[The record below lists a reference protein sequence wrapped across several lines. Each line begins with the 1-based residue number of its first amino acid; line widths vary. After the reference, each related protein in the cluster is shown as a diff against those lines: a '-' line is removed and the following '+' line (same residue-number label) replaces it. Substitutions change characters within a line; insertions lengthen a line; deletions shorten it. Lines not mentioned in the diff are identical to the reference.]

1 MSLRPYLST
10 RSGKRRVMVRR
21 QSLLGMT
28 LLLANLSAGVDAGT
42 IEDRVQGHVETA
54 VANGVQP
61 VDFHHLVF
69 AFSWRETL
77 EDWTLAERCLDRLA
91 GTRVVDP
98 LMRDEIRAI
107 RAQIEVDAGRD
118 AAARELFRTM
128 GGLTSW
134 WIREPESLEELADF
148 DRMAAPPTSEFR
160 WRAVPGTDP
169 LGWVRLLG
177 LAWPPQRQMAY
188 LATTV
193 VSESEQPVAV
203 RVGAA
208 QVARVWLNGVE
219 LLTTPRPLER
229 APDQASGGGWLRQGE
244 NQVVIAVASED
255 ERWWLRARLT
265 RPDGSPLTDIR
276 EVSELP
282 AAQPPVDR
290 DPPEIRD
297 LGEEIREGLDRGAP
311 GAATALAAY
320 LVVRR
325 PEAVG
330 GGSVRAACRAARTEA
345 PGEARLLEWLVT
357 TEPGAA
363 RDLLAE
369 ALDEDPDLLWARL
382 ELAAWYG
389 DRTLYEQGHDL
400 LAAFGASGPVVQ
412 GAMLD
417 LDAALWGPVTVP
429 EMRDLARDHPHC
441 IRVNIGLAES
451 AMEVRRWDLAAQAA
465 ARLTGLTPGAAA
477 VIDLNQRLAEDCG
490 DGETLRE
497 LLSERLEREPNSPE
511 TRVRLARLL
520 AAEEDL
526 GGARSLLTAGL
537 ERSPTHVNLMMELAS
552 VEHSAGDDSAAEEL
566 ARNVLEIRPQ
576 DRRAQRLLEL
586 LGEESEVLDWL
597 REPAELWR
605 MADAAVEGK
614 PALMLLDHRQ
624 IRFLPSRLTEER
636 VQQVFMI
643 TDAARADELLVHH
656 IPFVAEKERLRVLRA
671 RILRRDGSEVGAR
684 QGDTP
689 RLSEPEFNIYYDTR
703 LRVLRFNELSNGDLI
718 ELAWVLS
725 ETDEA
730 NETGPYNG
738 GLISLGRGV
747 RVARIE
753 IELAGPEGL
762 LPAWELA
769 HLEGDPKREEDPS
782 GEVRLRWLWE
792 DVPAIRADMPPAPQ
806 LLVTPYLVYSN
817 HPEWGD
823 LADWYARHIEPRVRV
838 SEQVEETALRLVDG
852 YDERLERISRLY
864 RFVTN
869 DIRYVGLEFGE
880 HRFRPFSA
888 DWVLHHRIGD
898 CKDKAALLVALLDA
912 IGVPAQMAMVRT
924 ADLGPV
930 SNELAVLEIFNHAIV
945 YLPEDDL
952 WLDGTAT
959 GHALFPPP
967 PMDQG
972 ALVLVIDGPQSGP
985 RVSPSPGAGR
995 STSRFILSPGA
1006 GSEVAITIESRD
1018 TGEAADIRRAR
1029 FAGSRDPQLFARWLQ
1044 EQFPGAQLAGE
1055 PRLQLAPGRDPTVV
1069 EIDGTVPRSALAS
1082 SGGIRTYPGTL
1093 EWAAR
1098 MVPGG
1103 ERHGPLKIGVRPELE
1118 WTLEVDLGR
1127 PPKSLPEEVDL
1138 DTAFGALHITSTAE
1152 SSGYRIEGSLRF
1164 EPGLIAADNVDE
1176 LRQFLV
1182 TVERHLGRRLEA
1194 P

>member
-1 MSLRPYLST
+1 MSLRLYLSDKI
-10 RSGKRRVMVRR
+10 GKKRVVVHLRPFIV
-21 QSLLGMT
+21 SA
-28 LLLANLSAGVDAGT
+28 LLLLSLPPALVAGSIEERVQSHVEAASAG
-42 IEDRVQGHVETA
+42 
-54 VANGVQP
+54 GVQP

-69 AFSWRETL
+69 AFTWRESL
-77 EDWTLAERCLDRLA
+77 EDWTLASRNLDRLA
-91 GTRVVDP
+91 GARTVDP
-98 LMRDEIRAI
+98 LMKDEIRAV
-107 RAQIEVDAGRD
+107 RAQLEAEGGRD

-134 WIREPESLEELADF
+134 WFRDPEPLEELADF
-148 DRMAAPPTSEFR
+148 DRMAGPPNPEFQ

-169 LGWVRLLG
+169 LGWVRLSG

-203 RVGAA
+203 RIGAA
-208 QVARVWLNGVE
+208 QVARVWLNGAE

-229 APDQASGGGWLRQGE
+229 APDQAAAGGWLRRGE

-255 ERWWLRARLT
+255 ERWWLRVRLT
-265 RPDGSPLTDIR
+265 KPDGSELADVR
-276 EVSELP
+276 EISDFP
-282 AAQPPVDR
+282 ATRPPVDR
-290 DPPEIRD
+290 APPQIRSLGDEIRKGID
-297 LGEEIREGLDRGAP
+297 QGVS
-311 GAATALAAY
+311 GAATALAAF
-320 LVVRR
+320 LVVRQ
-325 PEAVG
+325 PEAIG
-330 GGSVRAACRAARTEA
+330 GGGVRAACRAARTES

-357 TEPGAA
+357 TEPGVA

-369 ALDEDPDLLWARL
+369 ALVEDPGLLWARL

-389 DRTLYEQGHDL
+389 ERALYEQAHDL
-400 LAAFGASGPVVQ
+400 LVASEVAGPVVQ

-417 LDAALWGPVTVP
+417 LDSALWGPVTVP
-429 EMRDLARDHPHC
+429 KMNDLGRNHPRC
-441 IRVNIGLAES
+441 VRVNIGLAEG
-451 AMEVRRWDLAAQAA
+451 AMEARRWDLVAEAV
-465 ARLTGLTPGAAA
+465 ARLTELTPGAVE
-477 VIDLNQRLAEDCG
+477 VIDINQRLAENCG
-490 DGETLRE
+490 DGEALRR

-511 TRVRLARLL
+511 IRVRLARLL

-526 GGARSLLTAGL
+526 DAARSLLSAGL
-537 ERSPTHVNLMMELAS
+537 ERSPTNVNLMMELAN
-552 VEHSAGDDSAAEEL
+552 VEHSGAHDAVAAEL
-566 ARNVLEIRPQ
+566 AHDVLEVRPQ

-586 LGEESEVLDWL
+586 LGQASEDLDWL
-597 REPAELWR
+597 RDQAELWR
-605 MADAAVEGK
+605 MADAAPDGK
-614 PALMLLDHRQ
+614 PAVMLLDHRQ

-636 VQQVFMI
+636 VQQVYMI
-643 TDAARADELLVHH
+643 TDAARADELLAHH

-703 LRVLRFNELSNGDLI
+703 LRVLRFDELSNGDLI

-725 ETDEA
+725 ETGEA

-738 GLISLGRGV
+738 GLVPLGRGV

-753 IELAGPEGL
+753 IELAGPEAL
-762 LPAWELA
+762 LPSWQLA
-769 HLEGDPKREEDPS
+769 HLEGDPEREEDS
-782 GEVRLRWLWE
+782 QGEVWLRWKWE
-792 DVPAIRADMPPAPQ
+792 NVAAIPTDVPQAPQ

-817 HPEWGD
+817 HPEWED
-823 LADWYARHIEPRVRV
+823 LADWYARHVEPRVRA

-898 CKDKAALLVALLDA
+898 CKDKAALLVALLDV
-912 IGVPAQMAMVRT
+912 IGVPARMVMVRT

-930 SNELAVLEIFNHAIV
+930 SNELAVLEVFNHAIV

-959 GHALFPPP
+959 GHAPFPPP
-967 PMDQG
+967 AMDQG
-972 ALVLVIDGPQSGP
+972 ALVLVIDGPRSEPQ
-985 RVSPSPGAGR
+985 VSPSPGAGR
-995 STSRFILSPGA
+995 STSRFVLSSGD
-1006 GSEVAITIESRD
+1006 GSNVAITIVSRD

-1029 FAGSRDPQLFARWLQ
+1029 FAGSRDPQRFARWLQ
-1044 EQFPGAQLAGE
+1044 EQFPGAQLTGE

-1069 EIDGTVPRSALAS
+1069 EVEGTVARSALAS

-1093 EWAAR
+1093 EWTAR

-1103 ERHGPLKIGVRPELE
+1103 ERYGPLKVSVRPELE

-1127 PPKSLPEEVDL
+1127 PPKALPAEVEL
-1138 DTAFGALHITSTAE
+1138 DTAFGALRIIPTAE
-1152 SSGYRIEGSLRF
+1152 SGGYRVEGSLRF
-1164 EPGLIAADNVDE
+1164 ESGLVSAEDVDE

>member
-1 MSLRPYLST
+1 
-10 RSGKRRVMVRR
+10 
-21 QSLLGMT
+21 
-28 LLLANLSAGVDAGT
+28 
-42 IEDRVQGHVETA
+42 
-54 VANGVQP
+54 
-61 VDFHHLVF
+61 
-69 AFSWRETL
+69 
-77 EDWTLAERCLDRLA
+77 
-91 GTRVVDP
+91 
-98 LMRDEIRAI
+98 
-107 RAQIEVDAGRD
+107 
-118 AAARELFRTM
+118 
-128 GGLTSW
+128 
-134 WIREPESLEELADF
+134 
-148 DRMAAPPTSEFR
+148 
-160 WRAVPGTDP
+160 
-169 LGWVRLLG
+169 
-177 LAWPPQRQMAY
+177 MAY

-193 VSESEQPVAV
+193 VSEDEQPVAV
-203 RVGAA
+203 RIGAA
-208 QVARVWLNGVE
+208 QVARVWLNGAE

-229 APDQASGGGWLRQGE
+229 APDQAAAGGWLRRGE
-244 NQVVIAVASED
+244 NQVVVAVASED

-265 RPDGSPLTDIR
+265 NPDGSPLVGVR
-276 EVSELP
+276 EISDVP
-282 AAQPPVDR
+282 AMQVPVDR
-290 DPPEIRD
+290 TPPEVRD
-297 LGEEIREGLDRGAP
+297 LGDEIRKGLDQGHS

-320 LVVRR
+320 LVVRQ

-330 GGSVRAACRAARTEA
+330 GGSVRAACRAARSEA

-357 TEPGAA
+357 TEPGTA
-363 RDLLAE
+363 RDLLTE
-369 ALDEDPDLLWARL
+369 ALAEDPDLLWARL

-389 DRTLYEQGHDL
+389 ERTLYEQAHDL
-400 LAAFGASGPVVQ
+400 LVASGASGPVVQ

-429 EMRDLARDHPHC
+429 KMSDLGRDHPRC
-441 IRVNIGLAES
+441 VRVNIGLAEA
-451 AMEVRRWDLAAQAA
+451 AMEARRWDLAAEAA
-465 ARLTGLTPGAAA
+465 ARLTELTPGAAM
-477 VIDLNQRLAEDCG
+477 VVDLNQRLAEDCG
-490 DGETLRE
+490 DGAGLRE

-520 AAEEDL
+520 AAEQNLDA
-526 GGARSLLTAGL
+526 ARSLLSGGL
-537 ERSPTHVNLMMELAS
+537 ERSPTNVNLMMELAS
-552 VEHSAGDDSAAEEL
+552 VEHSAGDDGIAAEL
-566 ARNVLEIRPQ
+566 ARDVLEIRPQ

-586 LGEESEVLDWL
+586 LGEQGEVLDWL
-597 REPAELWR
+597 RSPDELWR
-605 MADAAVEGK
+605 MVDGAPEGTPAV
-614 PALMLLDHRQ
+614 MLLDHRQ

-656 IPFVAEKERLRVLRA
+656 IPFVSEKERLRVLRA
-671 RILRRDGSEVGAR
+671 RILRSDGSEVGAR

-703 LRVLRFNELSNGDLI
+703 LRVLRFDELSDGDLI

-730 NETGPYNG
+730 NETGPYKG
-738 GLISLGRGV
+738 GLVPLGRGV

-753 IELAGPEGL
+753 IELVGPKTL
-762 LPAWELA
+762 LPEWQLA
-769 HLEGDPKREEDPS
+769 NFEGDPEQDENS
-782 GEVRLRWLWE
+782 EGEVRIRWRW
-792 DVPAIRADMPPAPQ
+792 DNVPAIPTDVPPAPR

-817 HPEWGD
+817 HPEWQD
-823 LADWYARHIEPRVRV
+823 LADWYARHVEPRVRV
-838 SEQVEETALRLVDG
+838 SEQVQETARRLVNG
-852 YDERLERISRLY
+852 YDDRLERISRLY

-869 DIRYVGLEFGE
+869 EIRYVGLEFGE

-912 IGVPAQMAMVRT
+912 IGVPARMVMVRT

-930 SNELAVLEIFNHAIV
+930 SSDLAALEIFNHAIV

-972 ALVLVIDGPQSGP
+972 ALVLVIDGPESAPQ
-985 RVSPSPGAGR
+985 VSPSPGAGR
-995 STSRFILSPGA
+995 STSRVVLSPGD
-1006 GSEVAITIESRD
+1006 GSDVEITIESRD

-1044 EQFPGAQLAGE
+1044 EQFPGAQLTGE
-1055 PRLQLAPGRDPTVV
+1055 PRFQLPPSRDPTVV
-1069 EIDGTVPRSALAS
+1069 EIEGRVPRSALAS

-1103 ERHGPLKIGVRPELE
+1103 ERHGPLMIVVRPELE

-1127 PPKSLPEEVDL
+1127 PPKTLPEEVEL
-1138 DTAFGALHITSTAE
+1138 DTAFGSLRITPMVDSD
-1152 SSGYRIEGSLRF
+1152 GYQVEGSLRF
-1164 EPGLIAADNVDE
+1164 ESGLVAAENVDR

-1182 TVERHLGRRLEA
+1182 AVERHLGRRLEA